1 MIVPF
6 ALAACSSGPAGSPLA
21 DGRHVA
27 RVDGFE
33 LAYHVRGADQARRAV
48 KSDRDR
54 PPAIVIAGGPGLA
67 WDYLELPPSI
77 ANRIALVHL
86 ELAGTGTADRP
97 ADPSTYSRARDV
109 ADIEALRAHLDAD
122 EVVLIGHSYGGFVAL
137 EYALA
142 HPDRVAGLVLYD
154 TSATSGP
161 TLWAEIR
168 ANLVARAGAPW
179 FEDAAAAFAAF
190 PNGTSDEELT
200 ALFRRAVPLYLH
212 EWPGDVA
219 TLDAWLARV
228 RVSYARSH
236 LTPAE
241 PFDVEARLAELRMPT
256 LVLVGASDFV
266 CSPAMARALAEGIA
280 NAELVV
286 LAASGHFGH
295 VEQPDAFAAAVLA
308 FVDRLPTK

>member
-1 MIVPF
+1 VIVPL
-6 ALAACSSGPAGSPLA
+6 ALAACGSGPAGSPFA
-21 DGRHVA
+21 EGRHVA
-27 RVDGFE
+27 RIEGAE
-33 LAYHVRGADQARRAV
+33 LAYHVRGADRE
-48 KSDRDR
+48 R

-67 WDYLELPPSI
+67 WDYLELPASI
-77 ANRIALVHL
+77 ANRITLVHL
-86 ELAGTGTADRP
+86 ELAGTGTAARS

-109 ADIEALRAHLDAD
+109 ADVEALRTHLEVD
-122 EVVLIGHSYGGFVAL
+122 EIVLIGHSYGGFVAL

-161 TLWAEIR
+161 SLWAEIR
-168 ANLVARAGAPW
+168 ANLAARAGAPW

-190 PNGTSDEELT
+190 PKGTSDEELA

-212 EWPGDVA
+212 EWPAA
-219 TLDAWLARV
+219 TIEAWLPHV
-228 RVSYARSH
+228 RVSHARSH

-266 CSPAMARALAEGIA
+266 CSPAMARALADGIA

-286 LAASGHFGH
+286 LDASGHFGH
-295 VEQPDAFAAAVLA
+295 IEQPDAFAAAVLA
-308 FVDRLPTK
+308 FVDRLATK